1 MHREPV
7 LLSRLFL
14 LCFIAN
20 LVQATAFSLFVHF
33 PGFLHELGAAPTL
46 IGVIM
51 ALGAA
56 TAVAGAPLVG
66 RALDARGRRA
76 VVLFGSALN
85 VATCAGF
92 LFVDRL
98 GVPVVV
104 LNMLHSG
111 AGMALHVALFTYAV
125 DAVPTARRTQGLA
138 VFGVSA
144 LGSVGLGAA
153 LGDLVYVLE
162 GYPGIFLASLG
173 LSVVA
178 GLIATR
184 LPETRQTHHDDGA
197 PSGVLALLRRR
208 ELVTLWL
215 MIGAF
220 FFSMASVFVYLK
232 TLVLETGIGSVGL
245 FFALYSGVAVVLRLF
260 FGWVPDRL
268 GPARLAPVTLLVY
281 AVGLVLL
288 GTAASTAQFCAAALL
303 AGLGHGFG
311 YPILLGLVT
320 SRVGDRSRGSAVSA
334 YGAIDDGAGLVAAP
348 VLGLLIDASGYPATY
363 ALAAG
368 LVVIAVTV
376 HQVRASRSG

>member
-1 MHREPV
+1 LSSRPP
-7 LLSRLFL
+7 LLSPLFL
-14 LCFIAN
+14 LCFAAN

-66 RALDARGRRA
+66 RVLDARGRRA
-76 VVLFGSALN
+76 VVLAGSALN
-85 VATCAGF
+85 IVTCAGF

-104 LNMLHSG
+104 LNMLHSA

-125 DAVPTARRTQGLA
+125 DAVPAARRTQGLA

-153 LGDLVYVLE
+153 LGDLAFAID
-162 GYPGIFLASLG
+162 GYPAIFLASLG

-178 GLIATR
+178 ALIATR
-184 LPETRQTHHDDGA
+184 LPETRVAHHGDGA
-197 PSGVLALLRRR
+197 PSGVLTLLRQR
-208 ELVTLWL
+208 ELATLWL

-232 TLVLETGIGSVGL
+232 TLVIETGIGSVGL

-260 FGWVPDRL
+260 FGWVPDQL
-268 GPARLAPVTLLVY
+268 GPARLAPVTLVVY

-288 GTAASTAQFCAAALL
+288 GTAASTLQFCAAALL

-320 SRVGDRSRGSAVSA
+320 SRVGDASRGSAVSA

-348 VLGLLIDASGYPATY
+348 VLGLVIDASGYPATY

-368 LVVIAVTV
+368 LVVLAVAV
-376 HQVRASRSG
+376 HQLRASRTP